1 MPTGSERFLD
11 TRSLEADHRRL
22 AALLAPGM
30 SVLDVGCG
38 SGAITRGIAEAVGA
52 DGRVV
57 GIDVSEE
64 LLERALTTHG
74 GPPSLEFEVADVTRH
89 GYRDE
94 FDVVTAARTLQWLAD
109 PRAALRGMVAAAK
122 PGGWIIVLDYNH
134 TRARWRPEPPEEFM
148 RFYDAFLSWRAEV
161 GMDNEIADHLAAM
174 MSELGLT
181 EVSSTE
187 EFERT
192 ERGDPDFD
200 TRLALWPGVIA
211 TRGHQLVADGML
223 SEAERAAAGQT
234 FADWI
239 AADARSQSL
248 HLAAVSARKP
258 AVADL

>member
-11 TRSLEADHRRL
+11 TRSLDADHRRL

-52 DGRVV
+52 GGRVV

-94 FDVVTAARTLQWLAD
+94 FDVVNAARVLQWLAD
-109 PRAALRGMVAAAK
+109 PRAALRAMVAAAK

-134 TRARWRPEPPEEFM
+134 TRARWNPDAPEAFV
-148 RFYDAFLSWRAEV
+148 RFYDAFLAWRAEV

-174 MSELGLT
+174 MGELGLT
-181 EVSSTE
+181 EVTSTE
-187 EFERT
+187 EAEVT
-192 ERGDPDFD
+192 ERGDSDFD
-200 TRLALWPGVIA
+200 TRMALWPGVIA
-211 TRGHQLVADGML
+211 TRGHQLVADGKL
-223 SEAERAAAGQT
+223 SEAERAAAGRA
-234 FADWI
+234 FAEWI
-239 AADARSQSL
+239 ATDARSQAL
-248 HLAAVSARKP
+248 HLLAVSARRP
-258 AVADL
+258 ASADL